1 MECAT
6 RMVFPGLDS
15 LITQD
20 RYQRVDRAIQ
30 NLFSKTLGKT
40 REGLPFIITG
50 DIPAM
55 WLRDSTWQVK
65 PLLLS
70 KHPDVIE
77 LLVNLSKSQVQLFL
91 KDPYANAFNSEPNGA
106 CWHKDFPNQSPW
118 VFERK
123 FELDSWASILYLAR
137 KVHEIFGVTVHLDAH
152 FQQAIKVMI
161 DLSRR
166 EQKHDPESYIF
177 KRSNKISHDSLSHD
191 GRGAPV
197 GPTGMIYSAFR
208 DLCENS

>member
-15 LITQD
+15 LISPD

-137 KVHEIFGVTVHLDAH
+137 KVHEIFGVTAILTFSRERKPVELVHSTRQRSTCGQ
-152 FQQAIKVMI
+152 FQSP
-161 DLSRR
+161 LL
-166 EQKHDPESYIF
+166 H
-177 KRSNKISHDSLSHD
+177 
-191 GRGAPV
+191 
-197 GPTGMIYSAFR
+197 
-208 DLCENS
+208 